1 MRIWW
6 VGVNTFRGLLRSR
19 ALLAFFFL
27 VLFTVLSALGVFY
40 FAEQLSEAGAAEQAR
55 LLFAQ
60 RIEGMLETFVL
71 YGYFLAA
78 LAGAYLLPGE
88 IKSGTIVPTL
98 GRAVSR
104 GQYLLGLF
112 LGLNL
117 LLATYAG
124 LVAVMLGGLMVLG
137 QVWPG
142 PEMLLGVLYA
152 LLAVNIVLGLSFF
165 FSTVF
170 PPLVALAAMLTFLAL
185 PGLTDAVRLYSQ
197 EWADRLKSI
206 LTYPQPAWE
215 LLDYGNYF
223 VLTRSAVERPWSS
236 HLLGIAHGLDY
247 LAVLLLLAYLVFR
260 RRSLLPQ
267 N

>member
-1 MRIWW
+1 MKIWW

-27 VLFTVLSALGVFY
+27 VFFTLLSALGVFF
-40 FAEQLSEAGAAEQAR
+40 FADQLSEAGAAEQAR
-55 LLFAQ
+55 LLFAR
-60 RIEGMLETFVL
+60 RIEGMLETFVM

-78 LAGAYLLPGE
+78 LAGAYVLPGE

-117 LLATYAG
+117 LLAVYAA
-124 LVAVMLGGLMVLG
+124 LVTVMVGGLMVLG
-137 QVWPG
+137 QVRPG
-142 PEMLLGVLYA
+142 PELLLGVLYA
-152 LLAVNIVLGLSFF
+152 LLAVNVILGLSFC
-165 FSTVF
+165 FSTLL
-170 PPLVALAAMLTFLAL
+170 PPLMALAAMLTFLAL
-185 PGLTDAVRLYSQ
+185 PSLTDAVRLYSQ
-197 EWADRLKSI
+197 EWADRLKTI
-206 LTYPQPAWE
+206 FTYAQPAWD
-215 LLDYGNYF
+215 LFDYGNYF
-223 VLTRSAVERPWSS
+223 VLTRSVTERPWSV
-236 HLLGIAHGLDY
+236 HVLGAAHGLDY
-247 LAVLLLLAYLVFR
+247 VAVLLLLAYLVFR